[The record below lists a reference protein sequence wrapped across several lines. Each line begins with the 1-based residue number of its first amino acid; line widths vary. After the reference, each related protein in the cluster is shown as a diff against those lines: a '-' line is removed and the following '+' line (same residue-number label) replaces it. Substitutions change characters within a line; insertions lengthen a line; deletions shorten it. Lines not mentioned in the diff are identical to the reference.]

1 MDRIGS
7 IFARARGEIKS
18 AFAVLCASVS
28 HVRSRIAERSGVNA
42 KPRNADSAL
51 RGGLR
56 GGQEPDAQFQSLRGY
71 GRFMLPAPTVAAPV
85 EGAALLLAFTVGC
98 TGAAGVAVLSVAVG
112 ATAGVPNPW
121 NGTPFQSDRPQS
133 AG

>member
-1 MDRIGS
+1 MLIM
-7 IFARARGEIKS
+7 FARARGEIKS
-18 AFAVLCASVS
+18 AFAVPCASVS
-28 HVRSRIAERSGVNA
+28 HVPSRIAQRSGGNA
-42 KPRNADSAL
+42 KPRNAESAL

-56 GGQEPDAQFQSLRGY
+56 GGLEPDAQFQSLRGY

-85 EGAALLLAFTVGC
+85 DGAALLLAFTVGC

-121 NGTPFQSDRPQS
+121 KGTPFQSARPQS

>member
-28 HVRSRIAERSGVNA
+28 HTWRRKTEKSGRNA
-42 KPRNADSAL
+42 KPRNAESAL

-56 GGQEPDAQFQSLRGY
+56 GGQEPDAQFRSLLG
-71 GRFMLPAPTVAAPV
+71 
-85 EGAALLLAFTVGC
+85 
-98 TGAAGVAVLSVAVG
+98 
-112 ATAGVPNPW
+112 
-121 NGTPFQSDRPQS
+121 
-133 AG
+133 

>member
-1 MDRIGS
+1 MS
-7 IFARARGEIKS
+7 IMFARARGEIKS
-18 AFAVLCASVS
+18 AFAVPCASVS
-28 HVRSRIAERSGVNA
+28 HVRSRSAERSGGNA
-42 KPRNADSAL
+42 KPRNAESAL

-56 GGQEPDAQFQSLRGY
+56 GGLEPDAQFQSLRGY

-121 NGTPFQSDRPQS
+121 KGTPFQSDRPQS

>member
-1 MDRIGS
+1 MS
-7 IFARARGEIKS
+7 IMFARARGEIKS
-18 AFAVLCASVS
+18 AFAVPCASVS
-28 HVRSRIAERSGVNA
+28 HVRSRMAERSGGNA
-42 KPRNADSAL
+42 KPRNAESAL

-56 GGQEPDAQFQSLRGY
+56 GGLEPDAQFQSLRGY

-121 NGTPFQSDRPQS
+121 KGTPFQSDRPQS